1 MNERQLGTQ
10 AVSIVIDLYLDILRG
25 IPDLLNILDESKASS
40 YYGETVSKEIHFTG
54 NATTIAADD
63 GSARAMEI
71 KLQEKGIWKAIYE
84 YV

>member
-40 YYGETVSKEIHFTG
+40 YYGETVSKEIHYPILCCTFRIPNTHLY
-54 NATTIAADD
+54 NLL
-63 GSARAMEI
+63 S
-71 KLQEKGIWKAIYE
+71 
-84 YV
+84 V